1 MTGDAMLNIV
11 IQTREFRH
19 FFDLIYN
26 VFHIRVSFVD
36 HANRKV
42 MGFRTRDMVGYCSRL
57 RRNTAFKR
65 RCNQCDKTHLAK
77 ACRTRRPLVY
87 RCHHDLYE
95 VIVPLHDKQGIYL
108 GAIFFGQLRPRE
120 SGRSRRNSLPQSARA
135 FTQLPVYSRAELL
148 HLGRLLE
155 FMAEIVIEKEI
166 IRRRHCLW
174 AERIKRCVTLHL
186 GERLTLAR
194 LSRLTGLS
202 ISFLTHHFS
211 KEFGLTA
218 QQFIRRQKM
227 EHAAK
232 EINAGRRV
240 YEVASSLGYCDAFY
254 FSKTFKA
261 FWGRSPA
268 NSSAISPRRIA
279 LRADPAARLNSPK
292 SAAARPENT

>member
-1 MTGDAMLNIV
+1 MLNIV

-19 FFDLIYN
+19 LLDLIYN

-42 MGFRTRDMVGYCSRL
+42 MGFTARDQVGYCSRL

-65 RCNQCDKTHLAK
+65 RCDQCDKTHLAK

-95 VIVPLHDKQGIYL
+95 VIVPLHDKQDIYL

-120 SGRSRRNSLPQSARA
+120 SGRSRHNSLPQSARA

-148 HLGRLLE
+148 HLSRLLK
-155 FMAEIVIEKEI
+155 FLAEIVIEKEI
-166 IRRRHCLW
+166 IRRHYCPW
-174 AERIKRCVTLHL
+174 AEHIKRYVTLHL
-186 GERLTLAR
+186 GERLTLER
-194 LSRLTGLS
+194 ISRKTGLS
-202 ISFLTHHFS
+202 VSFLTHHFS
-211 KEFGLTA
+211 EEFGLTA

-232 EINAGRRV
+232 ELNTGKRV
-240 YEVASSLGYCDAFY
+240 YEVATSLGYCDEFY
-254 FSKTFKA
+254 FSKAFKA

-279 LRADPAARLNSPK
+279 LRADPAAHLSLPK
-292 SAAARPENT
+292 STTARPENT